1 MDKITV
7 IVPHY
12 NHNDY
17 LYDSLISIVNQD
29 YDNLDIVVIDDAS
42 AEYPACTINEVAK
55 MGRNI
60 ETYQMQENQG
70 KWFCLNHA
78 ILKKPETNWFMV
90 HDADDIAYPWK
101 ASLQIE
107 QCKLTNSLLN
117 LVIYDEIDGTNKIS
131 IEQKPDVLK
140 IDTISGAV
148 PLRAAIDSI
157 EDEKIRHYK
166 TCDFR
171 LHNGAI
177 LFHRKIFDWGVR
189 FNPPEKFLRVAL
201 SEDSDF
207 NIRATLA
214 FQKTSWTLAQ
224 CYGYR
229 IGTGTNTESF

>member
-12 NHNDY
+12 NHNEY
-17 LYDSLISIVNQD
+17 LYDSLVSIVNQD
-29 YDNLDIVVIDDAS
+29 YENLDIIVIDDAS
-42 AEYPACTINEVAK
+42 AEYPSQTVNEVSK

-60 ETYQMQENQG
+60 ETYQMLENQG

-78 ILKKPETNWFMV
+78 ILKKPETNWFMI

-107 QCKLTNSLLN
+107 QCKLTSSLLN
-117 LVIYDEIDGTNKIS
+117 LIVYDEIEGDNKIS
-131 IEQKPDVLK
+131 IPQKPDLLK
-140 IDTISGAV
+140 IDTITGNV
-148 PLRAAIDSI
+148 PIRSAIDSLKN
-157 EDEKIRHYK
+157 DKLGHYR
-166 TCDFR
+166 TRNYR
-171 LHNGAI
+171 LANGPVM
-177 LFHRKIFDWGVR
+177 FNRKIFDWGVR

-224 CYGYR
+224 CYAYR
-229 IGTGTNTESF
+229 MATGTNKESF